1 MIERV
6 TEIDSDDDNSS
17 FKSIENSDDEAYHS
31 PNEETPGI
39 TTQPTP
45 PQPKRE
51 RPPRLGKDPKTASSP
66 TPVEES
72 QSAIPPPPERFPK
85 DEEDSLLAQSN
96 DLKVKANTLF
106 ANGSHE
112 NALQQYDQALA
123 LCPNYLDYPLAILRS
138 NISACNLK
146 LQDWD
151 AAVKAATR
159 GLDCLENLEPLPK
172 PTPKPK
178 TGDDKAA
185 PLPEETGVEEV
196 TPALEAHLAA
206 LELSGQTLDAVKK
219 LQTKLLL
226 RRATASTQL
235 ATWSAL
241 QSASEDYSLLLSP
254 SLRPFLSP
262 TDDRNVVTRFRALG
276 PRLEEAR
283 TNEMAEMMGKLKGLG
298 NSLLKPFGL
307 STSNF
312 QFVKGEGGGY
322 SMNFE
327 QNPKKDDA

>member
-6 TEIDSDDDNSS
+6 TELDSDDDAAS
-17 FKSIENSDDEAYHS
+17 FKSIEDSEDEAYHS
-31 PNEETPGI
+31 PDEDIPG
-39 TTQPTP
+39 TKTAAP
-45 PQPKRE
+45 PQAKRE
-51 RPPRLGKDPKTASSP
+51 RPPRLGKESIPAPSRP
-66 TPVEES
+66 TPDEIP
-72 QSAIPPPPERFPK
+72 SAILPPPERFPK
-85 DEEDSLLAQSN
+85 DEENALLAQSN
-96 DLKVKANTLF
+96 DLKVKANALF
-106 ANGSHE
+106 ATGSYE

-146 LQDWD
+146 LKDWD
-151 AAVKAATR
+151 AAVKAASK

-172 PTPKPK
+172 PVPKPK
-178 TGDDKAA
+178 SGDDKTHIQ
-185 PLPEETGVEEV
+185 PETNEVEEV
-196 TPALEAHLAA
+196 TPALEARLAA

-226 RRATASTQL
+226 RRSTASTQV
-235 ATWSAL
+235 ATWSSL
-241 QSASEDYSLLLSP
+241 QSASEDLSLLLTP
-254 SLRPFLSP
+254 SLRPSLSP
-262 TDDRNVVTRFRALG
+262 TDDRNVVTRLRELG
-276 PRLEEAR
+276 PRLDDAKTR
-283 TNEMAEMMGKLKGLG
+283 EMAEMMGKLKGLG

-327 QNPKKDDA
+327 QNPQKEE

>member
-6 TEIDSDDDNSS
+6 TELDSDDDAAS
-17 FKSIENSDDEAYHS
+17 FKSIENSEDEAYHS
-31 PNEETPGI
+31 PDEESSGI
-39 TTQPTP
+39 ASQPTQ

-51 RPPRLGKDPKTASSP
+51 RPPRLGKDAEPATSP
-66 TPVEES
+66 TSVEQS

-85 DEEDSLLAQSN
+85 DEEDALLAQSN
-96 DLKVKANTLF
+96 DLKVKANAIF
-106 ANGSHE
+106 ATGSYE

-138 NISACNLK
+138 NIAACNLRIK
-146 LQDWD
+146 DWD
-151 AAVKAATR
+151 AAVKAASK

-172 PTPKPK
+172 PPVKPK
-178 TGDDKAA
+178 TGDDKTA
-185 PLPEETGVEEV
+185 PLPEVTEVEEV
-196 TPALEAHLAA
+196 TPALEARLAA
-206 LELSGQTLDAVKK
+206 LTLSGQTLDAVKK

-226 RRATASTQL
+226 RRSTASTQL
-235 ATWSAL
+235 ATWSSL
-241 QSASEDYSLLLSP
+241 QSASEDLSLLLSP
-254 SLRPFLSP
+254 SLRPSLSP
-262 TDDRNVVTRFRALG
+262 TDDRSVVTKLRELG
-276 PRLEEAR
+276 PRLDDAKTR
-283 TNEMAEMMGKLKGLG
+283 EMAEMMGKLKGLG

-327 QNPKKDDA
+327 QNPKKEE